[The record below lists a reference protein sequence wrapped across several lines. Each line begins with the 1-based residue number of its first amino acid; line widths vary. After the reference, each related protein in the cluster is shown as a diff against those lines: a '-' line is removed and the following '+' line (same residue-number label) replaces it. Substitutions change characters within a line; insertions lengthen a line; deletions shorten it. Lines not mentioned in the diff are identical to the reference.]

1 MSRRQ
6 YKPPEFGSSLSE
18 NDYSV
23 LSLSESLVS
32 VSQSE
37 MNETKKRKSRKNDIR
52 MSALDKELESILSSA
67 ETSHSKSRSKKTK
80 KSKSRKSKDDKSKNS
95 KNSKAEKNPE
105 KERKLKKEKKIEK
118 IPLTKTLP
126 ERYFAEGEAESCDRS
141 SETSTSMTTITTSRI
156 MSRAQENFV
165 KEKERE
171 KNERRKSKGKP
182 PKLKPG
188 HTPHTSSEIALA
200 TQGMK
205 LVRRAEFP
213 KLSTGDFIKHVTR
226 KGTISMGEY
235 IWNRGETAERGPF
248 WTVAD
253 SPSVGTL
260 GVRKYRIYWDGTGD
274 VYFGKKYTDQE
285 FARKLKEQNEMLTD
299 MAAFL
304 YNEFGNSFFEFLE
317 KKKKERSILIS

>member
-6 YKPPEFGSSLSE
+6 YKPPEFGSLLSQS
-18 NDYSV
+18 DYSV

-32 VSQSE
+32 VSQSDH
-37 MNETKKRKSRKNDIR
+37 KKRKSRKDDLR

-67 ETSHSKSRSKKTK
+67 ETSHSR
-80 KSKSRKSKDDKSKNS
+80 SRKSKKKKKSKR
-95 KNSKAEKNPE
+95 EKPRE
-105 KERKLKKEKKIEK
+105 EKKPKKKVEK

-182 PKLKPG
+182 PKPKPG
-188 HTPHTSSEIALA
+188 HTPHTSSEISIA

-205 LVRRAEFP
+205 LMRRAEFP

-260 GVRKYRIYWDGTGD
+260 GVRKYRIYWNGTGD

-299 MAAFL
+299 VAAFL
-304 YNEFGNSFFEFLE
+304 YNEFGDSFFEFLE